1 MAHYSKPPL
10 TVEAQIARLKAR
22 GLHIQD
28 EAKATRVLS
37 NISFYRLRAY
47 TYPFQDNDDPNHP
60 FVQAISFEE
69 IIQLYTFDRELRL
82 TVFDALEKIEISLRT
97 KIIYHYSLAFG
108 SHWQEDS
115 SLFRNVQNF
124 DRDRCKLLEE
134 VTRSPEPFIKHYK
147 SKYHYPPNPP
157 SWMGLEVA
165 SMGLLSKVFSNL
177 KKGPVKNAVAAAY
190 LLPNVEILESWLHA
204 ISALR
209 NICAHHGRLWNRR
222 LTLTPKLPTNTQ
234 IPFLLD
240 RKFNPQKIYGTLS
253 CMAYLLKTI
262 DQADGFTH
270 QIKALLANGS
280 LVALKDMGF
289 TANWETEPVWA

>member
-10 TVEAQIARLKAR
+10 TVEDQIARLKAR
-22 GLHIQD
+22 GLHIPD
-28 EAKATRVLS
+28 DAYATRVLS

-60 FVQAISFEE
+60 FLQDISFEE
-69 IIQLYTFDRELRL
+69 IIQLYTFDRQLRL

-108 SHWQEDS
+108 SHWQEDR
-115 SLFRNVQNF
+115 SLFRNGPNF
-124 DRDRCKLLEE
+124 DRDRLKLKDE

-147 SKYHYPPNPP
+147 SKYQSPANPP

-177 KKGPVKNAVAAAY
+177 KKGPVKNTIAAAY
-190 LLPNVEILESWLHA
+190 QLPNVAILESWLHA

-222 LTLTPKLPTNTQ
+222 LTLTPQLPNNTLT
-234 IPFLLD
+234 PFLLD
-240 RKFNPQKIYGTLS
+240 RKFNPQKIY
-253 CMAYLLKTI
+253 LLKTI
-262 DQADGFTH
+262 DQGDGFPK

-280 LVALKDMGF
+280 LVELKDMGF
-289 TANWETEPVWA
+289 TTNWETEPVWA